1 MLAGRLTAVPAA
13 LLGACLLLAS
23 AASGQTSPVNALTV
37 VEASRAEG
45 FGGAAAA
52 VGRDAS
58 VSWLNPAAAAQSG
71 AALTLAGQ
79 RGYFNEAAGQ
89 ALVSAPFA
97 GGALFA
103 GLTYFDAGSVSL
115 NPDDGSSRTIRIQQ
129 DLLGCLGF
137 AATLVGPLSGGI
149 SLKGIRSGIF
159 GETASALAADAGL
172 QTRLNRF
179 VKAGACLQNIGGR
192 LKYENDS
199 VSLPSLFRI
208 GMAAGGWLSE
218 LGFPSVLETDRLLA
232 IADVEFPFA
241 EKTIA
246 VRGGIEYQLGTIL
259 AVRAGARLANRD
271 ESASFSTGIGLSAG
285 KYRLDYSIRMGGDF
299 SKPQTLSLTIRFP
312 SAGS

>member
-1 MLAGRLTAVPAA
+1 MLAGRLAAPVA
-13 LLGACLLLAS
+13 LLGACFLLAS
-23 AASGQTSPVNALTV
+23 AASGQTSPVNALTI

-58 VSWLNPAAAAQSG
+58 MSWLNPAAAAQSG

-103 GLTYFDAGSVSL
+103 GLIYFDAGSVAL
-115 NPDDGSSRTIRIQQ
+115 NPDDGSSRTVRIQQ
-129 DLLGCLGF
+129 DLLGSIGF
-137 AATLVGPLSGGI
+137 AGTLAGPASGGI
-149 SLKGIRSGIF
+149 SVKGIRSEIF
-159 GETASALAADAGL
+159 GETAAALALDAGL

-192 LKYENDS
+192 LRYETDAVN
-199 VSLPSLFRI
+199 LPSLFRI
-208 GMAAGGWLSE
+208 GVAAGGWLSE
-218 LGFPSVLETDRLLA
+218 WGFPSVFETDRLLV

-241 EKTIA
+241 ERTISFC
-246 VRGGIEYQLGTIL
+246 GGVEYQLGTIL
-259 AVRAGARLANRD
+259 AVRAGAKLANRE
-271 ESASFSTGIGLSAG
+271 ESASFSSGIGLSAG
-285 KYRLDYSIRMGGDF
+285 KYRLDYSVRMGGDF

-312 SAGS
+312 SSRS